1 MASSSAGRP
10 AHCRS
15 SGAVHAWLDPT
26 CFTPG
31 TFPDPCSG
39 GCSQAWYNQSPR
51 PPSPRCQPNRLSPQ
65 PVTCVARGSPGPS
78 VCSGRGP
85 APLLRAF
92 QQRGSGTSDAYL
104 PRGSRTQRVS
114 NCQIP
119 PPPQP
124 DRPVFVLLPNWPGV
138 CVPCLLPWPLPIS
151 SSLVFYVG
159 LD

>member
-1 MASSSAGRP
+1 MASSSADRP

-92 QQRGSGTSDAYL
+92 QQRGSGTSDAISHAVAGPSVFL
-104 PRGSRTQRVS
+104 TVRSRHLHSQTDLCSSCCQTGLEFAFPACFRGPFPFLALWSFTW
-114 NCQIP
+114 
-119 PPPQP
+119 
-124 DRPVFVLLPNWPGV
+124 D
-138 CVPCLLPWPLPIS
+138 
-151 SSLVFYVG
+151 
-159 LD
+159 